1 MHPICNYN
9 SVKKNR
15 LFKKR
20 IKIVQENHKEA
31 LFQLRKKKPIRCVF
45 LALFDSVWK
54 YDNLYLLMEKDDR
67 FEPIILVCPVVNH
80 GEANMIKNM
89 RDCFSFFS
97 KKGYNVINSYDEVS
111 KEYVDLRHEISPDI
125 IFYTNPYKGLID
137 DRYYIDQFDDLL
149 TIYVSYNYGNS
160 KDFNTFF
167 VTAAA
172 IENCDLIISSDNVI
186 LNIAGVMNKKTFG
199 LFNYYNDHRW
209 FDLTGDD
216 VVYYKS
222 VKPFVNTEMDDWE
235 QTLDKVVNEIKNLKE
250 NI

>member
-1 MHPICNYN
+1 MVLPSFKKILKKSLPNYIVDFISLLMHPICNYN

-167 VTAAA
+167 
-172 IENCDLIISSDNVI
+172 
-186 LNIAGVMNKKTFG
+186 
-199 LFNYYNDHRW
+199 NY
-209 FDLTGDD
+209 
-216 VVYYKS
+216 S
-222 VKPFVNTEMDDWE
+222 
-235 QTLDKVVNEIKNLKE
+235 
-250 NI
+250 